1 MKNWKQI
8 VGNILW
14 SIAGA
19 LLILLFIISW
29 RAKEEKKC
37 ASVNVELVGENTVAL
52 FMDEKEILQII
63 NDKGIK
69 AGLPIES
76 VNLNELEKN
85 LQSIKWVKH
94 AEMFLDNQQA
104 LQIKI
109 EQRIPIARIFTSS
122 GNSFYIDKEGWKLPL
137 KQLTVLRLPVFT
149 GFPSDQEKL
158 SSPDSLLLKDIL
170 HFTKAIEQDSFFMA
184 QIAQINMA
192 PNGDF
197 EMVPTVG
204 EHIVLIG
211 TVDNIEDKLNR
222 LYSFYKQVWVQAGV
236 NAYQVLDCRFDHQ
249 IVALKKGMQP
259 IQFSGSILSQDPL
272 DDFTIQA
279 IDTAKKIDTTDLK
292 KSLVLP
298 ANNLAKKALLAPV
311 KNNAKKPVMVSPA
324 NAPKTA
330 GKSAVKSVLKPT
342 QKAKLKTKAKTTVK
356 TNNKTSNKSL
366 NNEKKSAKALMPKK
380 TDAKTTNN

>member
-37 ASVNVELVGENTVAL
+37 ASVNVELVGENTIAL

-85 LQSIKWVKH
+85 LLSIKWVKH

-330 GKSAVKSVLKPT
+330 RKSAVKSVLKPT

>member
-1 MKNWKQI
+1 MSNWKQI
-8 VGNILW
+8 LGNILW
-14 SIAGA
+14 SIAAA
-19 LLILLFIISW
+19 LLVLLFIISW
-29 RAKEEKKC
+29 SAKEEKKC

-184 QIAQINMA
+184 QIAQINIA
-192 PNGDF
+192 SNGDF
-197 EMVPTVG
+197 EMVPSVG
-204 EHIVLIG
+204 DHMVLIG
-211 TVDNIEDKLNR
+211 AVDNIEDKLNR
-222 LYSFYKQVWVQAGV
+222 LYSFYKQVWVQTGV

-259 IQFSGSILSQDPL
+259 IQFSSSILTQDPL
-272 DDFTIQA
+272 DDFA
-279 IDTAKKIDTTDLK
+279 IPALDTAKKIDTARPK

-298 ANNLAKKALLAPV
+298 ANILA
-311 KNNAKKPVMVSPA
+311 NKPAIVSPA

-330 GKSAVKSVLKPT
+330 LKSAVKSDLKPT
-342 QKAKLKTKAKTTVK
+342 QKVKVKTKAKTTVK

-366 NNEKKSAKALMPKK
+366 NNEKKSAKAVMPKK

>member
-1 MKNWKQI
+1 MSNWKQI
-8 VGNILW
+8 LGNILW
-14 SIAGA
+14 SIAAA
-19 LLILLFIISW
+19 LLVLLFIISW
-29 RAKEEKKC
+29 SAKEEKKC

-184 QIAQINMA
+184 QIAQINIA
-192 PNGDF
+192 SNGDF
-197 EMVPTVG
+197 EMVPSVG
-204 EHIVLIG
+204 DHMVLIG
-211 TVDNIEDKLNR
+211 AVDNIEDKLNR
-222 LYSFYKQVWVQAGV
+222 LYSFYKQVWVQTGV

-259 IQFSGSILSQDPL
+259 IQFSSSILTQDPL
-272 DDFTIQA
+272 DDFA
-279 IDTAKKIDTTDLK
+279 IPALDTAKKIDTARPK

-298 ANNLAKKALLAPV
+298 ANILA
-311 KNNAKKPVMVSPA
+311 NKPAIVSPA

-330 GKSAVKSVLKPT
+330 LKSAVKSDLKPT
-342 QKAKLKTKAKTTVK
+342 QKVKVKTKAKTTVK

-366 NNEKKSAKALMPKK
+366 NNEKKSAKAVMPKK
-380 TDAKTTNN
+380 IDAKTTNN